1 MSHLSFSITYDALVL
16 NISLLSRQATI
27 SSILPLLPPLVS
39 DAESII
45 RQHLASQ
52 LLPVALTCLFGD
64 DPTFDPNSRGVDRKH
79 NQEGYAIS
87 TIKITSHMKKLLQDQ
102 DIDVRKAA
110 SDALATLALF
120 IKPEDVPSTILSAPL
135 KMAQQQDP
143 KSATGATIDPE
154 LFDDLCITACN
165 LLADVASIDSKQV
178 PPSTVSKYI
187 TPTVV
192 ALCKHPNFRVRRA
205 AVQALPRLVSG
216 SSLEDAVEN
225 IVPLFAKLGH
235 DETYRVRKSVGE
247 CLVDMSRGLMLLPLN
262 LIEKDNLAYR
272 DEVKEATHELRR
284 TSLIPLCCKLLR
296 DSNRA
301 VRHGMMQFLGPFIAS
316 FYPLEGHESEAEQYD
331 GVMKIIQNEEAE
343 NSVGGLGAQFFPHAH
358 GMVSRLN
365 PETIYEP
372 FTKNSSTSSKITD
385 DGSREY
391 LQSLLPDFLEK
402 YYNDSKSLSKIIH
415 HRDQFVVSP
424 ADIEAVAEFLLPP
437 YVELANMSTGDENV
451 DAEMRVYCAYSLP
464 AVILLLGRSAWDPV
478 LKECF
483 IKLLSGNSESS
494 FEANDSPEKASVP
507 LPVKRCL
514 ASSFHTICNI
524 LGPDI
529 MKASPDDTTAKR
541 DLLSIFE
548 LQFLR
553 DTDDTVQL
561 NVIRNLPSFLSLL
574 SASKRSIYLP
584 ILFEII
590 NGDTMLASKRKNALN
605 PVLLNWRQRDMI
617 AQILPNLISLYPPD
631 QVRQYLWPIV
641 KTLLSDPV
649 NIIRENIEWSIPILL
664 RCYEVN
670 NCVVGQKDSTTASKF
685 SSDSSHDVF
694 SFLKAT
700 LLENHNPVISNGR
713 GPTCGAFSKR
723 QSYCRILSAIA
734 LILRVNEKSRRR
746 SQGGRGNGSDSS
758 HQFYSL
764 TSDEYRHL
772 HHLLKQLFLPPAMV
786 MKEDRVTNVRL
797 SLANCLRMMPSDI
810 RDEPSVNIVLRTLED
825 EIQTW
830 EGGGGQDMDISEGL
844 SKTNVTD
851 VSGNE
856 DNRDSMNLDLGA
868 FSRNEKELLKGRA
881 KSRNEDDSSLASI

>member
-1 MSHLSFSITYDALVL
+1 M
-16 NISLLSRQATI
+16 
-27 SSILPLLPPLVS
+27 S

-52 LLPVALTCLFGD
+52 LLPLALTCMFGD
-64 DPTFDPNSRGVDRKH
+64 DPNFDPDSRGVDRKH
-79 NQEGYAIS
+79 NPEGYSIS
-87 TIKITSHMKKLLQDQ
+87 TIKITSHMKKLLQDE

-120 IKPEDVPSTILSAPL
+120 IKPEDVPTVILSAPL
-135 KMAQQQDP
+135 KMAQQLDS
-143 KSATGATIDPE
+143 KSATGANIDHPE
-154 LFDDLCITACN
+154 YSDDICITACN

-205 AVQALPRLVSG
+205 AVQALPRLVCA
-216 SSLEDAVEN
+216 SSLEDAGEN
-225 IVPLFAKLGH
+225 LLPLFAKLGQ

-247 CLVDMSRGLMLLPLN
+247 CLVDMSRGLMLLPST
-262 LIEKDNLAYR
+262 LIEKENLKYK
-272 DEVKEATHELRR
+272 DKVKEAVHELRR
-284 TSLIPLCCKLLR
+284 SSLIPLCCKLLR

-316 FYPLEGHESEAEQYD
+316 FYPLEDPNSKAKNDGIINMLQSEGY
-331 GVMKIIQNEEAE
+331 E
-343 NSVGGLGAQFFPHAH
+343 NSVGGLDAQFFPHAH

-365 PETIYEP
+365 PETMYES
-372 FTKNSSTSSKITD
+372 FTKNSSTTANITD
-385 DGSREY
+385 DGSRVY
-391 LQSLLPDFLEK
+391 LQSLLPSFLEK
-402 YYNDSKSLSKIIH
+402 YSNDSKSLSRIIH
-415 HRDQFVVSP
+415 HRDQLVVSP
-424 ADIEAVAEFLLPP
+424 ADIEAVTKFLLPP
-437 YVELANMSTGDENV
+437 YVDLANTNTGDESL
-451 DAEMRVYCAYSLP
+451 DDEMRVYCAYSLP
-464 AVILLLGRSAWDPV
+464 AVILLLGRSSWDHV

-483 IKLLSGNSESS
+483 IKLLSGNAESLPQTI
-494 FEANDSPEKASVP
+494 DSPDKPPVP

-524 LGPDI
+524 LGPE
-529 MKASPDDTTAKR
+529 MLEGSSDDKIAKL

-548 LQFLR
+548 VQFLR

-574 SASKRSIYLP
+574 SVPNRSTYLP
-584 ILFEII
+584 ILFQII

-605 PVLLNWRQRDMI
+605 PVLLNWRQRDMV

-631 QVRQYLWPIV
+631 QVRQYLWPIT

-649 NIIRENIEWSIPILL
+649 NIIRENVEWSIPILL

-670 NCVVGQKDSTTASKF
+670 NCVVGQKDSSTASKF
-685 SSDSSHDVF
+685 SSDSSHEVF

-734 LILRVNEKSRRR
+734 LILRVNEKSHKQ
-746 SQGGRGNGSDSS
+746 SQSWTRNGIGSS

-764 TSDEYRHL
+764 TADEFRHI

-797 SLANCLRMMPSDI
+797 SLAKCLRMMPSDI
-810 RDEPSVNIVLRTLED
+810 RNEPKVNIVLRTLED

-830 EGGGGQDMDISEGL
+830 EGGGGQDMEIPL
-844 SKTNVTD
+844 NLNKP
-851 VSGNE
+851 VSGNAE
-856 DNRDSMNLDLGA
+856 NRDSMNLDLSA
-868 FSRNEKELLKGRA
+868 FSRKDKDLLKERTL
-881 KSRNEDDSSLASI
+881 SRNEDESSLASI